1 MYYTYALY
9 SETLDR
15 LYIGQTQHLQTRINE
30 HLRGFSKYTK
40 RAKDRDEIYLTR
52 GNAMKGKKK
61 RNLNRSKMP
70 INNLANLY
78 CSISMAMPPVCKLQ
92 VKSIKL

>member
-15 LYIGQTQHLQTRINE
+15 LYIGQTQHLQIRINE

-40 RAKDRDEIYLTR
+40 RAKDWDEIHLTR
-52 GNAMKGKKK
+52 GNAMKRKKK
-61 RNLNRSKMP
+61 RNSNRSKML
-70 INNLANLY
+70 INNLANPY
-78 CSISMAMPPVCKLQ
+78 CSISMVMPPVCKLQ